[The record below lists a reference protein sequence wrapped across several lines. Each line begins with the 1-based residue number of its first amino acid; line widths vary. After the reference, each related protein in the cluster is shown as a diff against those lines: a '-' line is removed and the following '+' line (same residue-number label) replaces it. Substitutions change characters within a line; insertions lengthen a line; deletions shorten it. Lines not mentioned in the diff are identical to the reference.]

1 MADGT
6 LQKEQ
11 KKIRQISKALRISS
25 AMSVEAWGAMPALV
39 PLPNQL
45 VVLEK
50 EGSLEPRKG
59 VLKAKARVAI
69 TAGLNRYA
77 RPAARR
83 DTARILAGRPF
94 QN

>member
-1 MADGT
+1 MADGM

-11 KKIRQISKALRISS
+11 RRIQQIFKALRISN
-25 AMSVEAWGAMPALV
+25 AMSVEAWGAMPDLA
-39 PLPNQL
+39 PLPSQL
-45 VVLEK
+45 AVLEK
-50 EGSLEPRKG
+50 EGSLDLRKG
-59 VLKAKARVAI
+59 VLKAKARVARK
-69 TAGLNRYA
+69 AGLNRYA